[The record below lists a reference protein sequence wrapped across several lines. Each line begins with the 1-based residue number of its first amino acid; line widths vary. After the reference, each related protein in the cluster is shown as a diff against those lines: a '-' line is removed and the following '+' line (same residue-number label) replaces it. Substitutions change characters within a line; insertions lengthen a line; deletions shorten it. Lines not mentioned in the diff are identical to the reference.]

1 MGRSILFTGPMKS
14 GKSLEL
20 LKVAHTLDSKNIPYL
35 SFKPKADTRDRGFI
49 KSRCADFPSIPCVPL
64 ANPNSVI
71 PLLEQHPVQH
81 IIFDEINLFTP
92 DIIGALGFLYM
103 EDVNV
108 YAAGLD
114 TDFRGNDFMLNG
126 SSHISMLSLKAE
138 FDEVVTL
145 YAECEVCSAPATHT
159 QRLRFGKP
167 VIYTSP
173 LIVIEGDGEYTYQ
186 ARCAGC
192 HKVPGRA
199 VA

>member
-20 LKVAHTLDSKNIPYL
+20 LKVAHSLDSKNIPYL

-49 KSRCADFPSIPCVPL
+49 KSRCPEYPSIPCVPL

-71 PLLEQHPVQH
+71 HLIEKHPVQH
-81 IIFDEINLFTP
+81 VIFDEINLFTP
-92 DIIGALGFLYM
+92 DIIGALGYLYM
-103 EDVNV
+103 DDVSV

-114 TDFRGNDFMLNG
+114 LDFRGEPFMLSG
-126 SSHISMLSLKAE
+126 SSHISMASIKAE
-138 FDEVVTL
+138 FDEVINL
-145 YAECEVCSAPATHT
+145 YADCEVCSAPATHT
-159 QRLRFGKP
+159 QRLRHGKP

-173 LIVIEGDGEYTYQ
+173 LIVIDGDEEYTYQ

-192 HKVPGRA
+192 HKVPGK
-199 VA
+199 VAA